1 MTVVSGDTKP
11 QHMRKLFFLLVTALV
26 VVSGC
31 SKKEYLNAGDL
42 NGRWTMIEV
51 HNKATGETYGP
62 PSGAAGKVYINFSGN
77 TFSGQTLKN
86 TYSNGTFTL
95 EKGNE
100 INFGNFD
107 MTQVTEDEWGV
118 VFLFMLQACD
128 LQSLFPCKPSVIT
141 QTKHNRIRIDTPL
154 KYIVTFKKS

>member
-1 MTVVSGDTKP
+1 
-11 QHMRKLFFLLVTALV
+11 MRKLFFITVIAIVLLP
-26 VVSGC
+26 GC
-31 SKKEYLNAGDL
+31 SKKDYLDAGDL

-77 TFSGQTLKN
+77 SFSGQTLRN
-86 TYSNGTFTL
+86 SYSDGTFTL

-100 INFGNFD
+100 INFGNFS

-118 VFLFMLQACD
+118 VFLFMLQSCA

-141 QTKHNRIRIDTPL
+141 QPKHNRIRIDTPL